1 MADLLALRKAIH
13 RRTTGAKPT
22 RDELRRW
29 ALKPGAREPADAEWI
44 VVETFWEELQK
55 RFAAARAEAIIPSGP
70 PRSPAEWRA
79 IIIGSVSL
87 ESAARSLC
95 PACGR
100 DWGGPC
106 PNCPREY
113 RCAGDVDGREH
124 APVLFWC
131 SPGDPLVCPVCDS
144 GDVTFERVP
153 AAPASKAARPS
164 VIAAAT
170 KRALRG
176 TLTITL
182 PHDSKDDLGAARDF
196 IAAGVGMSPE
206 RVTVRRAERPPE
218 PDESRVT
225 FTSKENL

>member
-1 MADLLALRKAIH
+1 MTAAHVHGLMADLLALRKAIH

-70 PRSPAEWRA
+70 PRSPAGWRA
-79 IIIGSVSL
+79 IIMGSVSL

-100 DWGGPC
+100 GWGGPC

-113 RCAGDVDGREH
+113 KCAGDVDGREH
-124 APVLFWC
+124 VAMLFWWH
-131 SPGDPLVCPVCDS
+131 PGEPLVCPVCES
-144 GDVTFERVP
+144 SDVTFERVP
-153 AAPASKAARPS
+153 VPPASKETDR
-164 VIAAAT
+164 
-170 KRALRG
+170 
-176 TLTITL
+176 
-182 PHDSKDDLGAARDF
+182 
-196 IAAGVGMSPE
+196 
-206 RVTVRRAERPPE
+206 
-218 PDESRVT
+218 
-225 FTSKENL
+225 